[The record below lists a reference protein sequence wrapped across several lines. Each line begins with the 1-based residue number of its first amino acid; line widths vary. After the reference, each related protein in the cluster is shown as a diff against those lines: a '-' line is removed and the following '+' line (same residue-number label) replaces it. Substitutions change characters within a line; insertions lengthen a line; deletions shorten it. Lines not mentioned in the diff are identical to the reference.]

1 MAQELQ
7 CWHCEMNDI
16 PSTPPDTADLEGRTA
31 LSFLDPRAGLDIP
44 DHSDAGPRLQAL
56 AERVRTELALL
67 DYPLLDWVTPLTGPG
82 GEHVWDVLIIGAG
95 QGGLA
100 LSFGLRRERVSNVMV
115 LDRATPGR
123 EGPWKTYARMLTFR
137 SPKHVTGPDLGV
149 PSLTPQAYYRA
160 RFGDAAWDALGK
172 YPREAWQE
180 YLDWYRIELDLPV
193 MHETTVTRIEPLETD
208 TANGSLLRVHVQG
221 RDGPASLLA
230 RKVVLATGIEGNGDW
245 RLPNLD
251 LHGLPPER
259 FVHTNWAFDVSA
271 HKGKRIA
278 VLGAGASAFDTAAA
292 LLEAGAAG
300 VTQFVRR
307 MEIPN
312 VNPARWMEKAGF
324 LRHFAEMDDLARWRW
339 MRILFLRS
347 GPPTQDGVNRCAA
360 FGNYRLLRGTT
371 WSAASMDGEDV
382 VLTASDGTVG
392 RYDLLV
398 LGTGYTIDVR
408 LRPELAAFA
417 DRIALWQDRFT
428 PPADEENPVVALF
441 PYLNPDLSFQER
453 EPGTAPFLANIHNF
467 TYSATASVG
476 YSGASLTGM
485 KYGIQRLISGLVRDL
500 WLAEAPA
507 ALATVQAYEDIDLD
521 LSPLYPH
528 AARQA
533 VRAS

>member
-1 MAQELQ
+1 
-7 CWHCEMNDI
+7 MNDSPASQ
-16 PSTPPDTADLEGRTA
+16 PSAHGTFGRTA
-31 LSFLDPRAGLDIP
+31 LSLLDPRAGLDVADLP
-44 DHSDAGPRLQAL
+44 DAAARLGAL
-56 AERVRTELALL
+56 AERVRVELALL
-67 DYPLLDWVTPLTGPG
+67 DYPQLDWITPRTGPA
-82 GEHVWDVLIIGAG
+82 GEHVWDVLVIGAG

-100 LSFGLRRERVSNVMV
+100 LAFGLRRERVGNVLV
-115 LDRATPGR
+115 LDRAGPGR

-180 YLDWYRIELDLPV
+180 YLDWYRTELDLPV
-193 MHETTVTRIEPLETD
+193 RHETEASRIEPAD
-208 TANGSLLRVHVQG
+208 GLLRVHVRG
-221 RDGPASLLA
+221 PDGPSALLA

-245 RLPNLD
+245 RLPDLD
-251 LHGLPPER
+251 LRCLPPER
-259 FVHTNWAFDVSA
+259 FAHTNWAFDVSE
-271 HKGKRIA
+271 HRGRRVA
-278 VLGAGASAFDTAAA
+278 VLGGGASAFDTAAA

-307 MEIPN
+307 AEIPN

-324 LRHFAEMDDLARWRW
+324 LRHFGEMDDLARWRW

-347 GPPTQDGVNRCAA
+347 GPPTQDGINRCAA
-360 FGNYRLLRGTT
+360 FGNYRLRKGTT
-371 WSAASMDGEDV
+371 WSGVAMDGDDV

-392 RYDLLV
+392 RYDFLV

-417 DRIALWQDRFT
+417 EHIALWQDRFT
-428 PPADEENPVVALF
+428 PPPGEENPVVAHF
-441 PYLNPDLSFQER
+441 PYLNADLSFQER
-453 EPGTAPFLANIHNF
+453 EPGAAPFLGNIHNF

-507 ALATVQAYEDIDLD
+507 ALAAIQAYEDVDLD
-521 LSPLYPH
+521 VTPLDPH
-528 AARQA
+528 AGLQA

>member
-1 MAQELQ
+1 
-7 CWHCEMNDI
+7 MNDSI
-16 PSTPPDTADLEGRTA
+16 SPEPAADHPIERTA
-31 LSFLDPRAGLDIP
+31 LSLLDPRAGLDVPPLP
-44 DHSDAGPRLQAL
+44 DAAARLDAL
-56 AERVRTELALL
+56 AEQVRTELALL
-67 DYPLLDWVTPLTGPG
+67 DYPLLNWVTPRTGPA
-82 GEHVWDVLIIGAG
+82 GEHVCDVLVIGAG

-100 LSFGLRRERVSNVMV
+100 LAFGLRRERVSNVVV
-115 LDRATPGR
+115 LDRAAPGR

-172 YPREAWQE
+172 YPREAWQD

-193 MHETTVTRIEPLETD
+193 RHNTEAYRIEPEGD
-208 TANGSLLRVHVQG
+208 LLRVDV
-221 RDGPASLLA
+221 RGPGGDAALFA

-245 RLPNLD
+245 RLPDLD
-251 LHGLPPER
+251 LAGLPADR
-259 FVHTNWAFDVSA
+259 FAHTNWTFDVAA
-271 HKGKRIA
+271 HRGRRVA

-292 LLEAGAAG
+292 LLEAGAAS
-300 VTQFVRR
+300 VTQFMRR
-307 MEIPN
+307 AEIPN

-347 GPPTQDGVNRCAA
+347 GPPTQDGINRCAC
-360 FGNYRLLRGTT
+360 FGNYRLRKGTT
-371 WSAASMDGEDV
+371 WSGAAMDGDDI
-382 VLTASDGTVG
+382 VLTATDGSVG
-392 RYDLLV
+392 RYDFLV
-398 LGTGYTIDVR
+398 LGTGYTIDIR

-417 DRIALWQDRFT
+417 QHIALWQDRFT
-428 PPADEENPVVALF
+428 PPPGEENPVVALF

-500 WLAEAPA
+500 WLAESPA
-507 ALATVQAYEDIDLD
+507 ALAAIQAYEAVDLD
-521 LSPLYPH
+521 VTPLDPH
-528 AARQA
+528 ARSHA

>member
-1 MAQELQ
+1 
-7 CWHCEMNDI
+7 MND
-16 PSTPPDTADLEGRTA
+16 SLSSQPPADSVFGRTA
-31 LSFLDPRAGLDIP
+31 LSLLDPRAGLDVPELP
-44 DHSDAGPRLQAL
+44 DAAARLEAL

-67 DYPLLDWVTPLTGPG
+67 DYPLLDWVTPRAGPA
-82 GEHVWDVLIIGAG
+82 GEHVWDVLVIGAG

-100 LSFGLRRERVSNVMV
+100 LAFGLRRERVGNVLV
-115 LDRATPGR
+115 LDRAAPGR

-180 YLDWYRIELDLPV
+180 YLDWYRTELDLPV
-193 MHETTVTRIEPLETD
+193 RHGTEASRIEPAD
-208 TANGSLLRVHVQG
+208 DLLRVHVRG
-221 RDGPASLLA
+221 PDGHAMLLA

-245 RLPNLD
+245 RLPELD
-251 LHGLPPER
+251 LRCLPPER
-259 FVHTNWAFDVSA
+259 FAHTNWAFDVSA
-271 HKGKRIA
+271 HRGSRVA
-278 VLGAGASAFDTAAA
+278 VLGGGASAFDTAAA
-292 LLEAGAAG
+292 LLEAGAAS

-307 MEIPN
+307 AEIPN

-324 LRHFAEMDDLARWRW
+324 LRNFGEMDDLARWRW

-347 GPPTQDGVNRCAA
+347 GPPTQDGINRCAA
-360 FGNYRLLRGTT
+360 FGNYRLRKGTT
-371 WSAASMDGEDV
+371 WSGIAMDENSV

-392 RYDLLV
+392 RYDFLV

-417 DRIALWQDRFT
+417 EHIALWQDRFT
-428 PPADEENPVVALF
+428 PPPGEENPVVARF
-441 PYLNPDLSFQER
+441 PYLNADLSFQER
-453 EPGTAPFLANIHNF
+453 EPGMAPFLGNIHNF

-507 ALATVQAYEDIDLD
+507 ALAAIQAYKDVDLD
-521 LSPLYPH
+521 VTPLDPH
-528 AARQA
+528 AGLHA
-533 VRAS
+533 VWAS